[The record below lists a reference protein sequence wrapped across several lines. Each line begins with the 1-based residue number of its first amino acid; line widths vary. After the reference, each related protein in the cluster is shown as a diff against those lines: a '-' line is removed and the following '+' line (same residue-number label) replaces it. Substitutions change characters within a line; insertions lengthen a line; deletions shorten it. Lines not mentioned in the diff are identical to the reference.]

1 MDWLIMKKNFFPM
14 LALVLMVSC
23 KDYSTILVE
32 KNGANITIVN
42 AEIDSAQV
50 IRWKVGSL
58 FKYTVSKGV
67 LVKLEL
73 PQLRAEDI
81 QTLMDNY
88 EIDSW
93 IVRVSKDFSGRRHV
107 LGEIFMP
114 LQSSALSR
122 MSSNSAAFFAVYYS
136 AAAPSPRFENFQC
149 PAFNHRKL
157 IGDVDIEDN
166 GIGWQTLAVGH
177 NEQGSRESQLQQFS
191 LDPITLNGGSSLF
204 GTYIVELATFSHRT
218 RTQKSSYIEYPQK
231 VVVSEE
237 NEVTVG
243 GCENSD
249 IPAKQPDKLDM
260 KSFKFK
266 KSASDN

>member
-136 AAAPSPRFENFQC
+136 AAAPSPAR
-149 PAFNHRKL
+149 PALRTAERNPSSPSPRPASRWRRWRRCAAPPS
-157 IGDVDIEDN
+157 
-166 GIGWQTLAVGH
+166 GW
-177 NEQGSRESQLQQFS
+177 
-191 LDPITLNGGSSLF
+191 
-204 GTYIVELATFSHRT
+204 
-218 RTQKSSYIEYPQK
+218 
-231 VVVSEE
+231 
-237 NEVTVG
+237 
-243 GCENSD
+243 
-249 IPAKQPDKLDM
+249 
-260 KSFKFK
+260 
-266 KSASDN
+266 